1 MPVHQVVSFA
11 DAFISE
17 QSLERKL
24 VAEVIA
30 DHLKSVYTDLPQG
43 RLLLT
48 LAAPFFLL
56 NLPSLASWAKNKSF
70 EESQL
75 EVANDLKEVQKVD
88 AHISAFW

>member
-1 MPVHQVVSFA
+1 MPSSQNNLWNGSWWPR
-11 DAFISE
+11 
-17 QSLERKL
+17 L
-24 VAEVIA
+24 A
-30 DHLKSVYTDLPQG
+30 DHLKSVYTDLHQG

-56 NLPSLASWAKNKSF
+56 DLPSLASWAKNKSF

-88 AHISAFW
+88 AHISAF